1 MLQNI
6 FRKIHIKDFLENFY
20 VKKNKDAV
28 TLLDSKTDKY
38 SH

>member
-1 MLQNI
+1 M
-6 FRKIHIKDFLENFY
+6 KDFLENFY